1 MSQPSTA
8 KEQGGVLSGVMPTTY
23 NANDP
28 ITLFIIQVIM
38 IVFFT
43 RILHLVLSRFR
54 QPRVISEIIGGIILG
69 PSVLGHIPGYM
80 DTIFPVVSRPNLN
93 LLSTLGLILFLFIV
107 GVELNPTVLIKNARV
122 ALTIS
127 AAGIALP
134 FALGIGVGYGLYHAM
149 GNDYVSFSS
158 FILFI
163 GVAMSITAFPVLARI
178 LSELQL
184 LRTPVGS
191 TALAAGV
198 GDDVAAWVLLA
209 LVVTIINAS
218 NSLVALYVFLL
229 AIAWVLIVIFAIR
242 PILLKLIVKTGSN
255 DNGPTVTMMVITL
268 SLVLI
273 SSFVTNIIGVH
284 AIFGGFIIGVIIPHE
299 GGFAVGITEKIEDL
313 VNVLFLPIYFALS
326 GIKTQIGLL
335 NDGASWGW
343 VILVIVVAMTGKIT
357 GATLAARFNKLAW
370 RESLTIGVFM
380 SCKGLVELIVL
391 NIGLDAKVIND
402 KVFVIM
408 VAMALVT
415 TIVTTP
421 LATWLYPH
429 EYQRKMELKRIG
441 HSGPGDGSQVSDETI
456 STKKNRLLIVLNKVE
471 YLPPM
476 MMLVQLLQPL
486 SAFVKQQGEKDTS
499 VLSKSSDSITVHVL
513 RLVELTQRISTVMK
527 INENEETLHD
537 PIMNIFRTFGQ
548 LNFVKV
554 KANLAVVAQQDFAQ
568 HVAERAEDTDA
579 NFVIIPWGG
588 AGAIIDDPSN
598 PFVGPKEKKETSP
611 QVAHFTQE
619 VFSEVSIRANVG
631 VFVDRGLG
639 VSSLTTSIENGISN
653 ISVRVFLP
661 FFGGIDDREALSF
674 VIQLLDHPNVS
685 VNVLRIKKSSEPTEN
700 DAILKKNTFST
711 ETEENNTQ
719 DNSEEPQRPSL
730 IHKISSASAH
740 ILNSNDE
747 REASDNADE
756 ELLTQTL
763 KSRTGVVASNARI
776 NYTEIL
782 SSTPLQ
788 TAVNRAKEVVGR
800 KDLIVVGRGRHEAT
814 FNHRT
819 EFLDILKNLG
829 DYGIDTH
836 KILGDAAQAF
846 LSGGV
851 AASILVLQ
859 AKRTPNSPKL
869 KEIA

>member
-1 MSQPSTA
+1 MA
-8 KEQGGVLSGVMPTTY
+8 AEQGGVLSGAIPTKY
-23 NANDP
+23 NASDP
-28 ITLFIIQVIM
+28 ITLFIIQVIL
-38 IVFFT
+38 IIFFT
-43 RILHLVLSRFR
+43 RVLHLVLSRFR

-69 PSVLGHIPGYM
+69 PSVLGRIPHFNE
-80 DTIFPVVSRPNLN
+80 TIFPDASKAVLN
-93 LLSTLGLILFLFIV
+93 LCSTLGLVLFLFII
-107 GVELNPTVLIKNARV
+107 GVELNPKVLVKNARV

-127 AAGIALP
+127 AAGIVLP
-134 FALGIGVGYGLYHAM
+134 FVLGIGVGYGLYHSM
-149 GNDYVSFSS
+149 NNDTQTKFSS

-191 TALAAGV
+191 TALTAGV

-218 NSLVALYVFLL
+218 NNLIALYVLLL
-229 AIAWVLIVIFAIR
+229 AIAWTLVVIFVIR

-255 DNGPTVTMMVITL
+255 DNGPTVMMVVITL
-268 SLVLI
+268 SIVLI
-273 SSFVTNIIGVH
+273 SSFVTNVIGVH
-284 AIFGGFIIGVIIPHE
+284 AIFGGFIVGVIIPHE

-335 NDGASWGW
+335 NDGTAWGW
-343 VILVIVVAMTGKIT
+343 VILVIIVAMIGKIT
-357 GATLAARFNKLAW
+357 GATLAARLNKLAW

-391 NIGLDAKVIND
+391 NIGYDAGVIND

-408 VAMALVT
+408 VVMALVT
-415 TIVTTP
+415 TLVTTP

-429 EYQRKMELKRIG
+429 EYQRKMELKRMG
-441 HSGPGDGSQVSDETI
+441 HLGPEATGDRTDDE
-456 STKKNRLLIVLNKVE
+456 SSKKNRLLIVLNKVE

-486 SAFVKQQGEKDTS
+486 SAIVRQQVEEKGEKDKTATVS
-499 VLSKSSDSITVHVL
+499 TQSNTSITVHVL
-513 RLVELTQRISTVMK
+513 RLIELTQRISTVMK
-527 INENEETLHD
+527 ISETEETLHD
-537 PIMNIFRTFGQ
+537 PIMNLFRSFGQ

-579 NFVIIPWGG
+579 NLIIVPWGG

-598 PFVGPKEKKETSP
+598 PFVGPREKKETSP
-611 QVAHFTQE
+611 QVASFTQE
-619 VFSEVSIRANVG
+619 VFSEVTYRASVG

-639 VSSLTTSIENGISN
+639 ISSLNQKEGITN
-653 ISVRVFLP
+653 ISIRVFLP
-661 FFGGIDDREALSF
+661 FFGGIDDREALAF
-674 VIQLLDHPNVS
+674 VTQLLDHPNVT
-685 VNVLRIKKSSEPTEN
+685 VDILRIIKSSEPTEH
-700 DAILKKNTFST
+700 DITLKNNSLLT
-711 ETEENNTQ
+711 ETDGNNTQ
-719 DNSEEPQRPSL
+719 DSDDVQRPPL
-730 IHKISSASAH
+730 AHKISSASAY
-740 ILNSNDE
+740 ILHSNDE
-747 REASDNADE
+747 RKASDDADE
-756 ELLTQTL
+756 ELIKQAL
-763 KSRTGVVASNARI
+763 KSRTNVGASNTRI
-776 NYTEIL
+776 NYTEIS

-788 TAVNRAKEVVGR
+788 TAINRAKEMVSR
-800 KDLIVVGRGRHEAT
+800 KDLVVVGRGRHDAT

-819 EFLDILKNLG
+819 ESLDILKNLG
-829 DYGIDTH
+829 DYGNDTR
-836 KILGDAAQAF
+836 KSLGDIAQAF
-846 LSGGV
+846 LSGDI
-851 AASILVLQ
+851 AASILVMQ
-859 AKRTPNSPKL
+859 AKKNTGSSKL